1 MVTTAPSSLKF
12 KDKSMISGLGQQIFS
27 CESQGFVRPL
37 VRRSVGRSVTL
48 FFTAENARIMFV
60 NEFQSPMKVL
70 NARPHPHT
78 PAQTRVH
85 AQFATIGRVPAL
97 FCKQIERACPNVYA
111 ELGSEMAKLGLEMA
125 ELRSEM
131 AKSRSE
137 MAKLGLEMAE
147 LGSEMTKSGSEMAEL
162 GSEMVELESEMAEL
176 ESKMAELGS
185 AMAK

>member
-1 MVTTAPSSLKF
+1 
-12 KDKSMISGLGQQIFS
+12 MISGLGQQIFS

-131 AKSRSE
+131 AK
-137 MAKLGLEMAE
+137 LGLEMAE